1 MIRPLTRQPDGG
13 TGLNYF
19 SRACVKQMLVNHHN
33 VLLKERA
40 VLTANYVGNQTIDIR
55 EAELVPP
62 RSGEVQIKVAYV
74 GICGTDLHILHGKMD
89 ARVTLPAIIGHE
101 MSGTIAAIGDGVTR
115 WSVGDPV
122 TVMPLEWDGTC
133 PACLAGNQHICQ
145 NLNFIGIDSPG
156 ALQGYWNVA
165 ADVLVILPESLRLDH
180 AALVEPVAVSVH
192 DVRRSGLVPGEKAVV
207 IGGGPIGVLIATTA
221 REFGGD
227 VVVVELDPARRQA
240 IADLGFQVLDPT
252 TVDQSAWVNEWS
264 GGAGADV
271 VFEVSGAAAAVL
283 GATDLVKVRG
293 RLVVVA
299 IHPQPQPINLQ
310 RVFWR
315 ELSIIGARV
324 YERQDFDKA
333 VELLDA
339 GAIPA
344 ELLITRIVPLSET
357 AEAFKALSAGQAMK
371 ILVDCQAKG

>member
-1 MIRPLTRQPDGG
+1 
-13 TGLNYF
+13 
-19 SRACVKQMLVNHHN
+19 MLANHHN

-62 RSGEVQIKVAYV
+62 RPGEVQIKVAYV
-74 GICGTDLHILHGKMD
+74 GICGTDLHILHGNMD

-101 MSGTIAAIGDGVTR
+101 MSGTIAAIGDGVTG

-133 PACLAGNQHICQ
+133 PACLAGHQHICQ

-165 ADVLVILPESLRLDH
+165 ADVLVNLPESLRLDH

-192 DVRRSGLVPGEKAVV
+192 DVRRSGLVPGEKVVV

-227 VVVVELDPARRQA
+227 VVVVELDPTRRQA

-252 TVDQSAWVNEWS
+252 TVDQSAWVTEWS

-339 GAIPA
+339 GVIPA